1 MCVCVC
7 ACVRVCVHTSHVSEA
22 LMMLSPVPTADSRSM
37 VARAREEAAD
47 FKYKYN
53 YAMPVDVLCRRLA
66 DLAQVYTQ
74 KAHIRPFGCSE

>member
-1 MCVCVC
+1 MV
-7 ACVRVCVHTSHVSEA
+7 
-22 LMMLSPVPTADSRSM
+22 LLPVPTADSRAM
-37 VARAREEAAD
+37 VARAREEAAE

-74 KAHIRPFGCSE
+74 KAQFRPLGCSEWASLVC